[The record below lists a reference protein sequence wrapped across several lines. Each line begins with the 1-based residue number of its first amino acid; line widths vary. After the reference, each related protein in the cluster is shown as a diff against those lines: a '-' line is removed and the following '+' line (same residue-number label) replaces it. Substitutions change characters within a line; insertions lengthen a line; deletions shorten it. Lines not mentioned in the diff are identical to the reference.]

1 MEANKMELVIKK
13 ASEQDVFTI
22 HDIVQQAFECYAREL
37 GLPDKVSALHETP
50 HIILEEMRKKT
61 IFIAWLDGQP
71 VGTIRLEVL
80 PPGNVGYIS
89 RFGVRPQ
96 VQNCGVGKALIR
108 AVEQEARKLGVCVL
122 TLHTASKMTSLVR
135 FYYGMGFYIHSTST
149 DRGYIRALMCKELEQ
164 CEALDL
170 NAVNAK

>member
-1 MEANKMELVIKK
+1 MDLVIKK

-22 HDIVQQAFECYAREL
+22 HDIVQQAFEVYAREL
-37 GLPDKVSALHETP
+37 GLPDKVSALKETP
-50 HIILEEMRKKT
+50 HTILEEMRKKT
-61 IFIAWLDGQP
+61 IFVAWLDGQP

-80 PPGNVGYIS
+80 SSGKVGYIS
-89 RFGVRPQ
+89 RFGVRPD
-96 VQNCGVGKALIR
+96 VQNCGVGKALMR
-108 AVEQEARKLGVCVL
+108 EVEQEARKLGLCAL

-164 CEALDL
+164 CDALDL
-170 NAVNAK
+170 NAVNMK

>member
-1 MEANKMELVIKK
+1 MDLVIKK
-13 ASEQDVFTI
+13 ASEQDVFAI
-22 HDIVQQAFECYAREL
+22 HDIVQQAFEAYAREL
-37 GLPDKVSALHETP
+37 GLPDKVSALNETP

-61 IFIAWLDGQP
+61 IFIALLDGQP

-80 PPGNVGYIS
+80 PPGKVGYIS
-89 RFGVRPQ
+89 RFGVRPH
-96 VQNCGVGKALIR
+96 VQNCGVGKALMR
-108 AVEQEARKLGVCVL
+108 AVEQEARELGLCAL

-164 CEALDL
+164 CDALDL
-170 NAVNAK
+170 NAVNMK